1 METGCI
7 CPIRSRP
14 KASWLD
20 YWFLAKKISKWAEA
34 LFLIFGFICLIC
46 FGAVKLDRY
55 LGYRAAMKASE
66 SIKVPLT
73 P

>member
-46 FGAVKLDRY
+46 FGAVKL
-55 LGYRAAMKASE
+55 
-66 SIKVPLT
+66 
-73 P
+73 